1 MKPSLIQW
9 PTLKNREGMTV
20 TFCNVGAS
28 IYEIVLPN
36 GQRVTLS
43 NQDKESF
50 LNSPF
55 YYGKTIGRHS
65 GRLVVPHYQ
74 IDGKKYP
81 VKPFRSEKT
90 SLHGG
95 KDGLS
100 TKTFTII
107 NQDHEHL
114 TFQYISLEGE
124 GDFPGILTVEVTYRL
139 TEDHALII
147 DHRATTTKPT
157 ICNLTNHIYFH
168 FASQPCQL
176 KDVTLRMNSDSYL
189 DIDGDFLIQG
199 IKPSKDSP
207 YSFKHASNLGHRLQQ
222 FESHPFGGIDHYFF
236 LNRTKAPMIEV
247 NSEQCPYRLNVHT
260 TYPGVVMYTFNNEE
274 IKDFIEGDHDYFHR
288 GFTLE
293 CQLPPGGIHHP
304 GMIDSVL
311 RPGVIYQHQ
320 TQYQFVKK

>member
-9 PTLKNREGMTV
+9 PTLKNREGMKV

-36 GQRVTLS
+36 GQRVTLA
-43 NQDKESF
+43 NQDQEAF

-107 NQDHEHL
+107 QQGHDHL
-114 TFQYISLEGE
+114 TFQYISPEGE
-124 GDFPGILTVEVTYRL
+124 EDFPGTLTVQISYRL

-147 DHRATTTKPT
+147 DHHATTTAPT
-157 ICNLTNHIYFH
+157 ICNLTNHVYFH
-168 FASQPCQL
+168 FASKPARLQ
-176 KDVTLRMNSDSYL
+176 DVTLRMNSDRYL
-189 DIDGDFLIQG
+189 DIDADFLIHG
-199 IKPSKDSP
+199 TKATKRTAFDFST
-207 YSFKHASNLGHRLQQ
+207 ATNLGQRLQQ

-236 LNRTKAPMIEV
+236 LNPSSTAMIEV
-247 NSEQCPYRLNVHT
+247 ESDQCPFRMEVKT

-274 IKDFIEGDHDYFHR
+274 IKDFIEGEHDYFHR

-304 GMIDSVL
+304 GMMDSIL
-311 RPGVIYQHQ
+311 RPGEVYQHQ
-320 TQYQFVKK
+320 TRYQFIKK